1 MKFKSLPFIAAA
13 AMLSLASCSSDEP
26 ANNGQGEN
34 GGESYITL
42 SINLPTQVDSRA
54 TDQSNDQFEDG
65 LPSEYAVNN
74 AYLLIF
80 HGTDEATAILKSRYT
95 LDNLRPWNQE
105 GTSSDNVTTKANTVQ
120 KIQDAPQANLWALV
134 ILNYQG
140 TEAEFNAEFKLGA
153 GSLTFSDLYGSKTKE
168 SMHSTA
174 HGIFMCNAPLYKNSK
189 RTTLV
194 PIAQNQIYTS
204 AAEAQAS
211 KNPLQIYVERGVA
224 KVNVTTPATDQEITL
239 GTKTDD
245 NPATDVT
252 YVATVTA
259 WKLDLTNKTSY
270 FVRNTTDFET
280 YKDYASAAVSSAH
293 RFYSADHN
301 RIYWAKD
308 PNYTSFTDTDFNKI
322 AETDVTGN
330 PDYEYA
336 LENTF
341 DVANQRQN
349 RTTRAVIKATFAPKG
364 KTPATFYTIGKKGEI
379 YDKAGMQALIKAQCI
394 ALFPAKND
402 GSKYTF
408 AASTSVTGT
417 AGSHSIQVGD
427 VLYDETA
434 LTGEEIQ
441 KLNDAIGTINT
452 YKDGICYYV
461 ARVQHFGETYTPWN
475 VGDKLYGETENAETA
490 AKNYLGRY
498 GMVRNNWYE
507 LQITEIKKLGN
518 PVVPEPTGDP
528 DDENEYYMN
537 FNVNIHAWAKRV
549 QNVKL

>member
-1 MKFKSLPFIAAA
+1 
-13 AMLSLASCSSDEP
+13 MLSLASCSSDEP
-26 ANNGQGEN
+26 ASNGQGEN

-42 SINLPTQVDSRA
+42 SINLPSRVDSRA
-54 TDQSNDQFEDG
+54 TDQANDQFEDG

-80 HGTDEATAILKSRYT
+80 QGTDEANAILKSRYT
-95 LDNLRPWNQE
+95 LNNLRPWNQE
-105 GTSSDNVTTKANTVQ
+105 GTTSDNVTTKANTVQ

-140 TEAEFNAEFKLGA
+140 SEEDFNAEFKLGDEEA
-153 GSLTFSDLYGSKTKE
+153 KIKFSDLYSSKTKT
-168 SMHSTA
+168 SMNSDA
-174 HGIFMCNAPLYKNSK
+174 NGIFMCNAPLYKDSK

-211 KNPLQIYVERGVA
+211 KNPLEIFVERGVA

-239 GTKTDD
+239 GTKTGDD
-245 NPATDVT
+245 AATDVV
-252 YVATVTA
+252 YVATVKA

-270 FVRNTTDFET
+270 FVRNTTDFDTWKGYGEGST
-280 YKDYASAAVSSAH
+280 PN
-293 RFYSADHN
+293 RFYSADYN

-308 PNYTSFTDTDFNKI
+308 PNYSSFETTDFNTISESK
-322 AETDVTGN
+322 VTSKQA
-330 PDYEYA
+330 YEYA

-475 VGDKLYGETENAETA
+475 VGDKLYGEKENAETA

-518 PVVPEPTGDP
+518 PVVPKPTGDP
-528 DDENEYYMN
+528 DDENEYFMN

>member
-80 HGTDEATAILKSRYT
+80 KGSDEANATLKSRYT

-120 KIQDAPQANLWALV
+120 KIQDAPQADLWALV

-140 TEAEFNAEFKLGA
+140 TEAEFNAEFPLGDA
-153 GSLTFSDLYGSKTKE
+153 EHVIKFSDLYGTMTKT

-189 RTTLV
+189 HTTLV

-211 KNPLQIYVERGVA
+211 RNPLEIYVERGVA
-224 KVNVTTPATDQEITL
+224 KVNVTAPSTDQEITL
-239 GTKTDD
+239 GTKKGD
-245 NPATDVT
+245 AAAKDVV
-252 YVATVTA
+252 YVATVKA
-259 WKLDLTNKTSY
+259 WKLDLTNKSSY
-270 FVRNTTDFET
+270 LVRNTTDFNKW
-280 YKDYASAAVSSAH
+280 KDYGAGSTPN
-293 RFYSADHN
+293 RFYSADN
-301 RIYWAKD
+301 SRIYWAKD
-308 PNYTSFTDTDFNKI
+308 PNYSGFNTTDFNTI
-322 AETDVTGN
+322 SESALTEVQ
-330 PDYEYA
+330 DYEYA

-349 RTTRAVIKATFAPKG
+349 RTTRAVIKATFAPDG
-364 KTPATFYTIGKKGEI
+364 ETPTTFYTIGQKGEI

-394 ALFPAKND
+394 ALFPAKKE

-408 AASTSVTGT
+408 APSTSVTGT
-417 AGSHSIQVGD
+417 AGSHSIQEGD
-427 VLYDETA
+427 VSYDGTA
-434 LTGEEIQ
+434 LTEEEIN

-452 YKDGICYYV
+452 YKNGICYYV
-461 ARVQHFGETYTPWN
+461 ARVQHFGDKYTLWN
-475 VGDKLYGETENAETA
+475 VGDPLYGTDAEEA
-490 AKNYLGRY
+490 AKKYLGRY

-507 LQITEIKKLGN
+507 LKITEIKKLGK

-528 DDENEYYMN
+528 DDENEYYLT
-537 FNVNIHAWAKRV
+537 FNVNIHSWAKRV